1 MTFVFGNFRF
11 LKTGPAAPLAIL
23 LIPIC
28 IAPAADQL
36 TTAREWT
43 QRGNALA
50 ARKQWHPAIEAF
62 SEAIELAPKRSELYV
77 NRAVAYE
84 KLGDWK
90 AAESECTTAIKY
102 NFEDTRAFLQR
113 AIARSEL
120 GENEE
125 AFQDASRA
133 ARMEPDNAQCVFIR
147 FLTACRAGRY
157 DLGHAAG
164 ETYIGI
170 QGWNDPFA
178 PYVALLNYVA
188 LRRAGNES
196 TASSILAEA
205 AASIPANQWPAPVI
219 HCLRGDVDAN
229 TMLSLATDQ
238 DYETLARYYLGIK
251 EWLAGDPAKAREQF
265 EWIRAHGDHDFLQF
279 KLAGDHLKEL
289 GATAQTTP
297 PASKE

>member
-1 MTFVFGNFRF
+1 MTFVFRQSSI
-11 LKTGPAAPLAIL
+11 LSSRVATSLAIL
-23 LIPIC
+23 LISIGMVLGE
-28 IAPAADQL
+28 DQP

-50 ARKQWHPAIEAF
+50 ADKQWQPAIAAF
-62 SEAIELAPKRSELYV
+62 TEAIKLAPKRSELYV

-90 AAESECTTAIKY
+90 AAEAECTTAIKF

-113 AIARSEL
+113 AIARSEQ
-120 GENEE
+120 GENEA
-125 AFQDASRA
+125 AFEDASRA

-147 FLTACRAGRY
+147 FLTASRAGRF
-157 DLGHAAG
+157 DLGHTAG

-170 QGWNDPFA
+170 QGWADPFA

-196 TASSILAEA
+196 AADSILAEA
-205 AASIPANQWPAPVI
+205 AASLPANVWPAPVI
-219 HCLRGDVDAN
+219 HYLRGQIDAE
-229 TMLSLATDQ
+229 TMLSLAPDR
-238 DYETLARYYLGIK
+238 DRETLARYYLGFK
-251 EWLAGDPAKAREQF
+251 EWLGGDSAKAREQF

-279 KLAGDHLKEL
+279 KLAGDYLKEL
-289 GATAQTTP
+289 GAAAQKASPT
-297 PASKE
+297 SKE